1 MPALVVEQEIAGLR
15 WLVLSGER
23 LDVFAALG
31 RAAKENIHAVQEGM
45 PEREGLSRWVS
56 AGTGAR
62 NYARVAAATRRYHP
76 TGLAELA
83 ALARGAEIDA
93 DSLLLANLRGD
104 LGSSD
109 GTGCSD
115 LVWRGR
121 NTVLAHNEDAAP
133 ALEGQLMFVTLAID
147 GEPTVT
153 AQWYPGFLPSNAFTA
168 TSNGLVWGI
177 NHIQVAHPSP
187 SPGRHF
193 VIRSLQSA
201 PNLTTALEYLEAH
214 PMAGGFAVTIG
225 SSADGRAAQVETAA
239 GLVDI
244 AEISERQPLQWHSNH
259 LRRLPAALDE
269 PVAATPEDPTRQLGG
284 FSESVARGT
293 LLERIGLPDAEPD
306 DSWFLK
312 GLSGPG
318 VFRTA
323 AGSDPLMTLCTT
335 VVNLGEDRIT
345 VRGAGGL
352 TSKLPFSDFIHGR
365 LPLHA

>member
-1 MPALVVEQEIAGLR
+1 MAALVVEQEIAGLR
-15 WLVLSGER
+15 WLVLRGER

-31 RAAKENIHAVQEGM
+31 RAAKANIHAVQEGM
-45 PEREGLSRWVS
+45 PEREGLRRWVS

-62 NYARVAAATRRYHP
+62 NYARVVAATRRHHP
-76 TGLAELA
+76 TALAELA
-83 ALARGAEIDA
+83 AMAHGAEIDA
-93 DSLLLANLRGD
+93 DALLLANLRGD

-115 LVWRGR
+115 LGWCGR

-133 ALEGQLMFVTLAID
+133 ALEGQLMFVTLAVE

-153 AQWYPGFLPSNAFTA
+153 AQCYPGFLPSNAFTA

-177 NHIQVAHPSP
+177 NHIQVARPSA

-193 VIRSLQSA
+193 VMRSLQSA
-201 PNLTTALEYLEAH
+201 PDLTTALEYLGSH

-225 SSADGRAAQVETAA
+225 SSGDGRAAGVETAA

-244 AEISERQPLQWHSNH
+244 AEISEEQPLHWHANH
-259 LRRLPAALDE
+259 LRRLPSSLDE
-269 PVAATPEDPTRQLGG
+269 PAARAPGDPTQKLGG
-284 FSESVARGT
+284 FAESVARGE
-293 LLERIGLPDAEPD
+293 LLDRLGVPDAETGD
-306 DSWFLK
+306 GWFLD

-323 AGSDPLMTLCTT
+323 AGTDPLMTLCTT
-335 VVNLGEDRIT
+335 VANLGEDRIT
-345 VRGAGGL
+345 VRGAGGQ
-352 TSKLPFSDFIHGR
+352 TSMLPLSDFVRGR
-365 LPLHA
+365 QPLHA